1 VKNLNIRAKFLFL
14 SGLIIIIVLSLGLMA
29 YIKSEVILEDYD
41 NTTYQA
47 QQQEKLLRMVGE
59 ALQTGQA
66 LRNIHIDKKDSIAI
80 TNLGKAIGI
89 LDGLM
94 NELKA
99 SNKPVYETLSHSYE
113 IFNKNTQSLYEQAL
127 DNVKIKRKQ
136 IIQNTE
142 LWRAYKKLLKS
153 HAAQI
158 TVTSQNSKIAFIN
171 MMNNATYQMVAM
183 QFGALFLIMIVF
195 YIVNHQIILSV
206 QATRNGLLQFFE
218 YLNRKSTS
226 SEQIKLDSKD
236 EFGEMAKVIN
246 ENITIIK
253 DGLAKDDLMVKDT
266 LKVAYRVQEGYLND
280 KINSVPN
287 NPQLLELQQTFN
299 TMLESL
305 STDIASVLSVVDE
318 YTRNNFTG
326 RIENRG
332 LKGDMQTLI
341 SGINILGESMTS
353 ALAKSFESG
362 LNLKYQAMILKNFVE
377 QLSHASNEQAA
388 SLEETSAALEEITSN
403 IGSNTDKAATMAVRA
418 NEAKTAT
425 IEGEELATHTVQ
437 SMDEIVKAT
446 LSINEAVAIIENIAF
461 QTNILSLNAAVEAA
475 TAGEAG
481 KGFAVVAQEVR
492 SLANK
497 SAEAAK
503 TIQQLTNE
511 AKNKANSG
519 SEVSAQM
526 IEGFRKIAHK
536 INETTDLVNDV
547 AYANKEQMHG
557 IEQIN
562 DAIVQLDHMTQENA
576 EMSNDTDAISSQ
588 VTIMAQELTD
598 DAMQKDFDKKET
610 ILQEYRKKEVE
621 ALSNMSKQAQPSH
634 KSLHQHYAIPDSNAS
649 QKNISK
655 KSLGYSSTKDDEQWD
670 SF

>member
-1 VKNLNIRAKFLFL
+1 VKNLNIRAKF
-14 SGLIIIIVLSLGLMA
+14 IVLSLLIAIIMLSIGLTA
-29 YIKSEVILEDYD
+29 YIKSEEILSDYD
-41 NTTYQA
+41 TTTFQA

-66 LRNIHIDKKDSIAI
+66 LRNIHIDKNDNIAI
-80 TNLGKAIGI
+80 RNLGKAISI
-89 LDGLM
+89 LDNLMKGLQTT
-94 NELKA
+94 NLTI
-99 SNKPVYETLSHSYE
+99 YTTLSPSYE
-113 IFNKNTQSLYEQAL
+113 DFHKNTKMLHEQAL
-127 DNVKIKRKQ
+127 EHKKIRRKQ

-142 LWRAYKKLLKS
+142 LWRAYKKLLKA
-153 HAAQI
+153 HAAKI
-158 TVTSQNSKIAFIN
+158 TISSKESKVSFLHMMHNS
-171 MMNNATYQMVAM
+171 TYQMALT
-183 QFGALFLIMIVF
+183 QLGALLLIMILF
-195 YIVNHQIILSV
+195 YVVNHQIILSV
-206 QATRNGLLQFFE
+206 NATKDGLLKFFE
-218 YLNRKSTS
+218 YLNKKSLS
-226 SEQIKLDSKD
+226 PEQIEIDAKD
-236 EFGEMAKVIN
+236 EFGEMAQVIN
-246 ENITIIK
+246 ENITIIQ
-253 DGLAKDDLMVKDT
+253 DGLAKDELMVKDT
-266 LKVAYRVQEGYLND
+266 LKVANRIQEGYLDD

-287 NPQLLELQQTFN
+287 NPQLIELQQTFN
-299 TMLESL
+299 TMLASL
-305 STDIASVLSVVDE
+305 STDIYSVLNIINE
-318 YTRNNFTG
+318 YTKNNFTG
-326 RIENRG
+326 KIENRG
-332 LKGDMQTLI
+332 VKGDMATLLNGVN
-341 SGINILGESMTS
+341 SLGETMNTS
-353 ALAKSFESG
+353 LAKSFESG
-362 LNLKYQAMILKNFVE
+362 LNLKYQAMVLKNFVE

-403 IGSNTDKAATMAVRA
+403 IGSNTDKASTMAVRA
-418 NEAKTAT
+418 NEAKVAT
-425 IEGEELATHTVQ
+425 IDGEDLATQTVQ

-519 SEVSAQM
+519 SDISAQM

-557 IEQIN
+557 IGQIN

-576 EMSNDTDAISSQ
+576 EMSNDTDTVSSQ
-588 VTIMAQELTD
+588 VMTMAQALTD
-598 DAMQKDFDKKET
+598 DAMQKDFEHKT
-610 ILQEYRKKEVE
+610 SILQYYKQKEVE
-621 ALSNMSKQAQPSH
+621 AMSKMNKQNFTAGEKIQEY
-634 KSLHQHYAIPDSNAS
+634 YAISDAKDEKKDIE
-649 QKNISK
+649 KNSLAYNGSK
-655 KSLGYSSTKDDEQWD
+655 KDEQWD